1 MNLGEAIR
9 SLRKAKGIAQ
19 KDLAEKSGISANALC
34 EIERNNT
41 FPNTRT
47 IHAICNAL
55 GITTGALL
63 FSALTDDDI
72 PLDKL
77 PVFKA
82 LQKPLL
88 DIFGYDAKD

>member
-19 KDLAEKSGISANALC
+19 KDLAEKSGISACALS
-34 EIERNNT
+34 EIERDKA
-41 FPNTRT
+41 FPNKRT
-47 IHAICNAL
+47 IHAICDAL
-55 GITTGALL
+55 GVATGVLL

-72 PLDKL
+72 PQDKL

-88 DIFGYDAKD
+88 EIFAYDTKN